1 MKKIFYLPIL
11 LVLLIKITACAG
23 YKPIFNSPNLEFKIA
38 DYSVSGDT
46 KLANQIYSK
55 LYNLTQTNQQ
65 SSSAKNLYVLINVQ
79 KEKKPTAK
87 SSDGKIL
94 GYRINLST
102 TITIE
107 DIMTGNE
114 ILNESF
120 ALSTTYKVQSQFSE
134 TIKLENQSTENLINN
149 TYENLLL
156 KLSENI

>member
-55 LYNLTQTNQQ
+55 LYNLTQTNRQ

-102 TITIE
+102 KITIE

>member
-102 TITIE
+102 KITIE

>member
-65 SSSAKNLYVLINVQ
+65 SSSTKNLYVLINVQ

-102 TITIE
+102 KITIE